1 MAASMWK
8 NMRNFVSRKNLY
20 RLVFDP
26 QLAIFSMFVL
36 LIAELVVN
44 ILVIKKIKCK
54 YCWLLLW
61 IIQYSPPVTAVPA
74 IHFVTCC
81 FVSWNSFCMSFKD
94 KKTGI
99 KFMVLP
105 LEPTQSNM
113 SSTNN
118 TNLHKDTFK
127 EFNRPNAI

>member
-8 NMRNFVSRKNLY
+8 NMRNFVSRKNFY

-54 YCWLLLW
+54 YC
-61 IIQYSPPVTAVPA
+61 
-74 IHFVTCC
+74 
-81 FVSWNSFCMSFKD
+81 
-94 KKTGI
+94 
-99 KFMVLP
+99 
-105 LEPTQSNM
+105 
-113 SSTNN
+113 
-118 TNLHKDTFK
+118 
-127 EFNRPNAI
+127 

>member
-8 NMRNFVSRKNLY
+8 NMRNFVSRKNFY

-54 YCWLLLW
+54 YC
-61 IIQYSPPVTAVPA
+61 YSPPVTAVPA
-74 IHFVTCC
+74 IHFVTWC
-81 FVSWNSFCMSFKD
+81 FVS
-94 KKTGI
+94 
-99 KFMVLP
+99 
-105 LEPTQSNM
+105 
-113 SSTNN
+113 
-118 TNLHKDTFK
+118 
-127 EFNRPNAI
+127 